1 MGVKQVDVLN
11 HSFYI
16 EAPHRLT
23 DIVSWQGHIPFA
35 FAIMQWL
42 GPAVF
47 TELGTHKG
55 DSYCA
60 FCQAVKGL
68 KLNCSCY
75 ALDHWEGDEHAGMYG
90 KDVFEELR
98 SYHDPL
104 YSDFSKLLKMTFDE
118 GLSHF
123 SDASID
129 LLHIDGLHAYE
140 AVKHDFCS
148 WLPKM
153 SEKGVVLL
161 HDTDVREQ
169 GFGVWKLWEELKGNY
184 PSFEFKHSH
193 GLGVLGV
200 GKSLPP
206 AVADLLNANA
216 EDISEIQKIFSDLGN
231 AVIQDKKTSNPEPR
245 TPNPLISVII
255 PAYNHEKYLKE
266 TIASVLE
273 QTASDFELIIINDGS
288 QDRSEEIILSIND
301 SRIQYFYQ
309 ENQGAH
315 NTLNRGIRLARGKY
329 ISILNSDDIYYPR
342 RFEEF
347 LKILEQEPSVHAVF
361 SHVEFVD
368 DQGNFI
374 KYKTAEDNWLKCPEL
389 SFKTEN
395 HIFLDLLA
403 GNFLVS
409 TSNLFCR
416 KSVFDDIGYFLNLR
430 YAHDYEFF
438 LRVCY
443 HFKVCIVQEPLLK
456 YRIHSAN
463 TIKENEAET
472 DFELGLIFSKLLLNY
487 DLKKIFPAENAYTLM
502 AKFFNSVK
510 PYNSERMIMTLI
522 PFVLSH
528 NLEEEFFDVL
538 AEQPENP
545 FRKACTDY
553 FRDYLDVWQDSQTAW
568 KKWSETNEQLVRTEK
583 KLSETS
589 EEAKKWWL
597 NSQETWKTWHEIN
610 RYLAESD
617 KKLTEIAESA
627 ERWRLISAAEINGR
641 LIEAEKKAAV
651 AGEAAEKWRLISEYA
666 RQQCQESDNRLR
678 EVEKKLADSE
688 KEIKKC
694 RLHSDNVLKKQNETH
709 AELIEAERKL
719 SEADKKYGEITRKF
733 QAITDSYAY
742 RLCRMFSRPLEKLSD
757 RQILPLKIKEKM
769 VTDTI
774 ENPIRNYINREVAD
788 TFSRFLE
795 KVSSA
800 HQASERQIS
809 ITVPLKCF
817 VNLSDV
823 SRYCEGFSS
832 IKPEDLKLEKPID
845 DYIEKD
851 RFPLPSTED
860 REGYMDERHFE
871 YWLSGLGD
879 YLNIKHILKKY
890 DYCLKP
896 GFSVYDMGCASGRVI
911 RHFLC
916 QEKELDLW
924 ASDVNSNHAEWIS
937 KYIGTTIK
945 AFQNH
950 FLPHLPMEDNYFD
963 IAYAFSVFTHIDS
976 FDFAWLAELR
986 RILKPGGIAYLTIHS
1001 DHTWSIMKAGLPIYD
1016 ALMTHPDFSP
1026 DLLKSPLPQEKT
1038 VYRWGAGG
1046 YSSNVFY
1053 HTEYIKNIWGR
1064 YFEVLEII
1072 REGCF
1077 YQDVVVLRKNLL
1089 K

>member
-1 MGVKQVDVLN
+1 MPVRQVNVLR

-16 EAPHRLT
+16 EVPRRLT
-23 DIVSWQGHIPFA
+23 DISSWQGHIPFA
-35 FAIMQWL
+35 FAVMQWL

-47 TELGTHKG
+47 AELGTHKG

-60 FCQAVKGL
+60 FCQAVQSL
-68 KLNCSCY
+68 NLNCTCY
-75 ALDHWEGDEHAGMYG
+75 AVDHWEGDEHAGKYG
-90 KDVFEELR
+90 NDVFEELR

-123 SDASID
+123 SDAGID
-129 LLHIDGLHAYE
+129 LLHIDGLHSYE

-161 HDTDVREQ
+161 HDIDVREK
-169 GFGVWKLWEELKGNY
+169 GFGVWKLWEELKENY
-184 PSFEFKHSH
+184 PDFEFKHSH

-200 GKSLPP
+200 GKSMPP
-206 AVADLLNANA
+206 AVADLLNADA
-216 EDISEIQKIFSDLGN
+216 QDISEIQKIFSDLGN

-273 QTASDFELIIINDGS
+273 QTVSDFEIIIINDGS
-288 QDRSEEIILSIND
+288 QDRSEDIILSIND
-301 SRIQYFYQ
+301 SRIRYFCQ

-315 NTLNRGIRLARGKY
+315 NTLNRGIKLAEGKY
-329 ISILNSDDIYYPR
+329 LSILNSDDVYYPR

-347 LKILEQEPSVHAVF
+347 LKILEQDPSVHAVF
-361 SHVEFVD
+361 SHVEFID
-368 DQGNFI
+368 EQGHFI
-374 KYKTAEDNWLKCPEL
+374 KYKTAEDNWMKCPEL

-395 HIFLDLLA
+395 HIFFDLLA

-438 LRVCY
+438 LRLCY
-443 HFKVCIVQEPLLK
+443 HFKVRVIRCPLLK

-472 DFELGLIFSKLLLNY
+472 DFELGLIFSNLLLNY
-487 DLKKIFPAENAYTLM
+487 DLKKIFPAENVYTLM
-502 AKFFNSVK
+502 AKFFNSVN

-528 NLEEEFFDVL
+528 NLGEEFFDVL
-538 AEQPENP
+538 TGQPENP
-545 FRKACTDY
+545 FRKVCTDY
-553 FRDYLDVWQDSQTAW
+553 FRDYLNVWQDSQTAW
-568 KKWSETNEQLVRTEK
+568 KKWSETNEQLVRTEI
-583 KLSETS
+583 KLAETS

-610 RYLAESD
+610 RYMAESD

-627 ERWRLISAAEINGR
+627 KQWQQIFLFEIKAQ
-641 LIEAEKKAAV
+641 LIEAEKKAAE

-666 RQQCQESDNRLR
+666 RQQCHESDNRLR

-688 KEIKKC
+688 KEIKKWW
-694 RLHSDNVLKKQNETH
+694 LHSDNAWKKQDETRS
-709 AELIEAERKL
+709 ELIEAERKL
-719 SEADKKYGEITRKF
+719 SEADKKYGEVTRQF
-733 QAITDSYAY
+733 RAVTDSYAY
-742 RLCRMFSRPLEKLSD
+742 RLCGIFSRFIERLSG
-757 RQILPLKIKEKM
+757 RQILPLKTKEKTL
-769 VTDTI
+769 TDSL
-774 ENPIRNYINREVAD
+774 
-788 TFSRFLE
+788 FSE
-795 KVSSA
+795 KIA
-800 HQASERQIS
+800 EHHPSERQLS
-809 ITVPLKCF
+809 ITEPPKRF
-817 VNLSDV
+817 VNLSDI
-823 SRYCEGFSS
+823 SKYRDGFSY
-832 IKPEDLKLEKPID
+832 IRPEDLKLEKPID

-851 RFPLPSTED
+851 RFPLPCTED

-871 YWLSGLGD
+871 YWLSGLND
-879 YLNIKHILKKY
+879 YLNIRDILKKY
-890 DYCLKP
+890 DQCLKP
-896 GFSVYDMGCASGRVI
+896 GFSVYDIGCASGRVI
-911 RHFLC
+911 RHFFC
-916 QEKELDLW
+916 QENGLDLW
-924 ASDVNSNHAEWIS
+924 ASDVNSNHAEWIL
-937 KYIGTTIK
+937 KYLGTTIK

-950 FLPHLPMEDNYFD
+950 FFPHLPMEDNCFNL
-963 IAYAFSVFTHIDS
+963 IYAFSVFTHIDS
-976 FDFAWLAELR
+976 FDLAWLAELR

-1001 DHTWSIMKAGLPIYD
+1001 DHTWSVMKAGLPIYE

-1026 DLLKSPLPQEKT
+1026 DLLKSPLSQEKT
-1038 VYRWGAGG
+1038 IYRWGAGG

-1053 HTEYIKNIWGR
+1053 HTEYIKNIWRR

-1077 YQDVVVLRKNLL
+1077 YQDVVILRKNSL